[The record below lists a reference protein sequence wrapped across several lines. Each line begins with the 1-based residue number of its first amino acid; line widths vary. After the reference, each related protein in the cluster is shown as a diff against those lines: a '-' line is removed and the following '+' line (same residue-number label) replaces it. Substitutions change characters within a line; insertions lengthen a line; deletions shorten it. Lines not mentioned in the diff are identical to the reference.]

1 MVSGGGGGRR
11 RSFGRFARYVSV
23 GRIHGDR
30 ECTLLI
36 LEALCAK
43 DERGNGDEMW
53 TIDDKT
59 SVEE

>member
-1 MVSGGGGGRR
+1 VS
-11 RSFGRFARYVSV
+11 A

-43 DERGNGDEMW
+43 DESGNGDEMW
-53 TIDDKT
+53 TIDDRT